1 MKAVEEYCCMV
12 SITGSEV
19 RVAILFWQ
27 YDVFA
32 LEYGGT

>member
-1 MKAVEEYCCMV
+1 MKVAEEYSCMV

-32 LEYGGT
+32 LEYGGV